1 VNFFAEI
8 QLVSVPTVSTG
19 EFRGVKHQFEQTSES
34 LNMATKTSDQPA
46 LAFFIRAQEYLS
58 AADELLRSPKRPKAV
73 NGWWHPIYF
82 CYSHAV
88 ELALKAFGRSY
99 NPEVEYGHPL
109 TELYEKCR
117 EKGLVIDENESGYI
131 IRLLDGGNE
140 DSGYRYFIREGMVA
154 DLDWTKKLSCGYCKP
169 YNRMLLR
176 PRSVALQSVR

>member
-8 QLVSVPTVSTG
+8 RLVSVPTVSTG
-19 EFRGVKHQFEQTSES
+19 EFRGVKHQFEQTSRVS
-34 LNMATKTSDQPA
+34 RWRQKQSDQSG
-46 LAFFIRAQEYLS
+46 LAFSIRAQEYLS
-58 AADELLRSPKRPKAV
+58 AVDELLRSPKRPKAV

-109 TELYEKCR
+109 TELYEKYR

-176 PRSVALQSVR
+176 PRSVALLSVR